1 MTSFYGPIFFQI
13 FLHQLTS
20 FTLIFTADPD
30 DLADVYNLDFLEDF
44 DLEKLPDVEDWGE
57 KMLGK
62 IQAAM
67 REMYGDDM
75 LAAMPEDRIQPC
87 LMGVSTLY

>member
-1 MTSFYGPIFFQI
+1 M
-13 FLHQLTS
+13 FL
-20 FTLIFTADPD
+20 FTADPD
-30 DLADVYNLDFLEDF
+30 DLTDVYNLDFLEDF
-44 DLEKLPDVEDWGE
+44 DLEKLPDVENWGE

-87 LMGVSTLY
+87 LMGVSTLC